1 MINIV
6 KAKQTKGRPPILNKP
21 NLVLRFYDISITR
34 LLDMMFPSG
43 LGCFFPIKEGCYL
56 ILFLFT
62 DKYLKWVIRS
72 VIQHIVGIIATSQNV
87 ILLLHCAIC
96 NHLGEFDSNSSFHVK
111 QGTTG
116 KVNFCFLWVFLMVLV
131 KFSYRQGHWAL
142 GYHSAWFRHF
152 PDIS

>member
-34 LLDMMFPSG
+34 LLDMFPSG
-43 LGCFFPIKEGCYL
+43 LGYFFPTKEGCYL

-62 DKYLKWVIRS
+62 DKYLKWVIRY
-72 VIQHIVGIIATSQNV
+72 VIQHIVGIITSSQNV

-96 NHLGEFDSNSSFHVK
+96 NHLGEFESNSSFHVR
-111 QGTTG
+111 QSTTG
-116 KVNFCFLWVFLMVLV
+116 NVNFCFFWVFLMALV

-142 GYHSAWFRHF
+142 GYHSTGFRHF